1 MSVLLAS
8 VTDLSLSKMRCSGI
22 IKYSN
27 AFGCSVPS
35 VKLPCVIV
43 TSSFSNYVYYLTSI
57 LFLAPIKNYKINETY
72 SIEVKTLIDF
82 TNLKVIITHK
92 HISFCYDATIEM
104 TCT

>member
-1 MSVLLAS
+1 MPLDV
-8 VTDLSLSKMRCSGI
+8 V
-22 IKYSN
+22 
-27 AFGCSVPS
+27 FPS

-43 TSSFSNYVYYLTSI
+43 TSSFSNYVYYLTCI
-57 LFLAPIKNYKINETY
+57 LFLAPIINYKINETY
-72 SIEVKTLIDF
+72 FIEVKTLIDF